1 MTKTVTTG
9 KATDLITFTRSTT
22 GTYLGSDGLLKTA
35 NTNEPRIEYD
45 ADGNLKGLLI
55 EEQRTNQIR
64 YSNSLSGSAWS
75 GTNCTITTDSTTSP
89 DGNINASK
97 LTCSGGSASVWQFPI
112 PSGLSG
118 NYSNSIYLKADTL
131 NYAQLNVGY
140 LTTNFVANFDLVNG
154 TVTHILGTGA
164 TITDVGNGWYLCTL
178 PFNTLGSGGF
188 SVTPIDSMSST
199 RRSGAVGSVFVYGA
213 QLESGSFPTSYI
225 PTSGSTVTRT
235 SEQASLNASL
245 FEYNGNEGTTVI
257 EFDKA
262 NWAYTTT
269 FPRAY
274 SWGHG
279 SQSVDILN
287 DVYNYG
293 NSPPNSGKI
302 RFRVDDSSG
311 NAVFGANFI
320 NGSENDN
327 TAKVAIALKDNYM
340 SIAWKGTVV
349 FTDTTGN
356 PAIDLVTKLHIGS
369 KFIETTSVVND
380 YINGHIKS
388 IKYYPVRLTNNQ
400 LKALTQ

>member
-1 MTKTVTTG
+1 
-9 KATDLITFTRSTT
+9 
-22 GTYLGSDGLLKTA
+22 
-35 NTNEPRIEYD
+35 
-45 ADGNLKGLLI
+45 
-55 EEQRTNQIR
+55 
-64 YSNSLSGSAWS
+64 
-75 GTNCTITTDSTTSP
+75 
-89 DGNINASK
+89 
-97 LTCSGGSASVWQFPI
+97 
-112 PSGLSG
+112 
-118 NYSNSIYLKADTL
+118 
-131 NYAQLNVGY
+131 
-140 LTTNFVANFDLVNG
+140 
-154 TVTHILGTGA
+154 
-164 TITDVGNGWYLCTL
+164 
-178 PFNTLGSGGF
+178 
-188 SVTPIDSMSST
+188 
-199 RRSGAVGSVFVYGA
+199 
-213 QLESGSFPTSYI
+213 
-225 PTSGSTVTRT
+225 
-235 SEQASLNASL
+235 LNASL